1 MNILTYN
8 VRGLGR
14 GVKWSAIRRL
24 VRKHKVDLLCLQE
37 TKKQQIDSTMCQSL
51 WGDSDVSWEIQPA
64 SNTAGGLLCL
74 WSDKSFKVDRRV
86 DTCLRVLC
94 RV

>member
-1 MNILTYN
+1 VVCNQ
-8 VRGLGR
+8 
-14 GVKWSAIRRL
+14 

-37 TKKQQIDSTMCQSL
+37 TKKQQIDLTMCQFL

-64 SNTAGGLLCL
+64 INIAGGLLCL

-86 DTCLRVLC
+86 CDRDLYCWKESGTTKTRSSV
-94 RV
+94 